1 LSARLRDANAEGMR
15 FALPSSPLVCHDKEI
30 VMRRKSISRLLAAAM
45 VLALPFTAHA
55 MDRKDADLALAEA
68 GASIEAAERADAAQ
82 YAPTELN
89 TAHDMY
95 ASAQSAY
102 DHRNWTDSAFAADNS
117 KADANLASA
126 RSREHRAEA
135 TTNELE
141 RTVRSLREQM
151 GLPGEQP

>member
-1 LSARLRDANAEGMR
+1 M
-15 FALPSSPLVCHDKEI
+15 K
-30 VMRRKSISRLLAAAM
+30 MKRKLIAAAL
-45 VLALPFTAHA
+45 VLMLPMSIYA

-68 GASIEAAERADAAQ
+68 GSSIESAERGDAAQ
-82 YAPTELN
+82 YAPTDLN

-95 ASAQSAY
+95 ATAQAAY
-102 DHRNWTDSAFAADNS
+102 DHHDWTESAFSADNA

-141 RTVRSLREQM
+141 TTLRSLREQVGM
-151 GLPGEQP
+151 SGGQP

>member
-1 LSARLRDANAEGMR
+1 
-15 FALPSSPLVCHDKEI
+15 
-30 VMRRKSISRLLAAAM
+30 MRRKSVSSLLAATM
-45 VLALPFTAHA
+45 VLALPFTAYG
-55 MDRKDADLALAEA
+55 MDRKDADLAMAEA

-89 TAHDMY
+89 TAHDMF
-95 ASAQSAY
+95 ASAQSDY

-117 KADANLASA
+117 KADANLAAA

-141 RTVRSLREQM
+141 TTVRTLREQM
-151 GLPGEQP
+151 GMSGGQP